1 VHALVA
7 RGLARPVPEL
17 GEDTT
22 VSDAIE
28 VLRRRRAS
36 FAVVHDESGHLTV
49 AITAGLTLIM
59 AAATFYGGLRRRTAT

>member
-7 RGLARPVPEL
+7 RGLARPLPEL
-17 GEDTT
+17 VEDTT

-36 FAVVHDESGHLTV
+36 LAVVRGETGHLT
-49 AITAGLTLIM
+49 GLVTLDDLLSRFLQPQ
-59 AAATFYGGLRRRTAT
+59 TG